1 MYSCTSYG
9 PDKSGWTHTQTHT
22 HTHRTK
28 IETTMSHLPASGL
41 DKTKFAIL
49 VSLVRSMLLKDLH
62 SELILASLQLVLCR
76 MTEIKRFSIYHHS
89 ADYIFWS
96 FGLIRFIRSQ
106 FENKVPLQ
114 PVLVDVGSVAPLHYC
129 T

>member
-1 MYSCTSYG
+1 MDG
-9 PDKSGWTHTQTHT
+9 RTHRRT

-28 IETTMSHLPASGL
+28 IVTTMSCLPASGL

-49 VSLVRSMLLKDLH
+49 VSLVCSMLLKDLH
-62 SELILASLQLVLCR
+62 SELILSSLQLVLCR
-76 MTEIKRFSIYHHS
+76 MTEIKRFPVYHHS

-96 FGLIRFIRSQ
+96 FGLIPSPS
-106 FENKVPLQ
+106 ENKVPLK